1 MSTRRVVAGV
11 GVGLLLAGEVGSR
24 VYTAASQLEAREAIN
39 ATADPTTTRGD
50 LVYRAVTQS
59 DAGLARLGIGGDAS
73 VLTSINGVPV
83 WRAAAGGSSMD
94 PSVTTHDF
102 ASATGVTLTNS
113 SGTAAVTGGVL
124 RLSATTGVDH
134 YTGTWTAPRGSVA
147 IPALSDGRG
156 SMRLRA
162 RSRPSITP
170 GAGNP
175 NVLAYLVLVDSGGQR
190 YDVDIDKSGAIL
202 CERND
207 SGPTTYG
214 SVATSGAITTALAG
228 GTLVLEIESVG
239 SAIACRYSTDS
250 GTTWS
255 TIAETAA
262 ATARGRWSSVTG
274 TMYTASPGG
283 TTVVTWDDLVVTVWP

>member
-1 MSTRRVVAGV
+1 MEGGTRPGPVP
-11 GVGLLLAGEVGSR
+11 L
-24 VYTAASQLEAREAIN
+24 TAAAVAAVLVAAFALLTGGQHA
-39 ATADPTTTRGD
+39 ATLGMTAHGQIP
-50 LVYRAVTQS
+50 VAV
-59 DAGLARLGIGGDAS
+59 DAGAADAVALTTIAPGTVGHVLTMGDAG
-73 VLTSINGVPV
+73 IPV

-94 PSVTTHDF
+94 PSVTTYDF